1 LGDRRHLWLVRAAV
15 SRGKMGAD
23 GGGELARGVREAY
36 AARRDAED
44 RPSASGRGA
53 AVQSFIVMEMMKE
66 AMALEREGAEVMH
79 LEVGQPSTG
88 APRRAIEAAQQA
100 LASGAPLGYTVAAGM
115 PELRARL
122 ARHYRDTHG
131 VDVEPERII
140 VTAGSTGAFTLVF
153 LAAFSSGDRVAVTQP
168 GYPCYTNI
176 LRALG
181 CEVVPIAVGP
191 SNGFQPSVSD
201 LEAAHR
207 PEEGKPLRGI
217 IVASPANPTGVM
229 LSRGR
234 MEGLVNFCDS
244 HGVLYIS
251 DEIYGGLSYA
261 SVPGGARR
269 ECVSALEVE
278 RGGSKVGTP
287 IGV

>member
-1 LGDRRHLWLVRAAV
+1 MRCGEVEV
-15 SRGKMGAD
+15 S
-23 GGGELARGVREAY
+23 GGVVDM
-36 AARRDAED
+36 RRDSQD

-53 AVQSFIVMEMMKE
+53 AVQSFIVMEMMKS
-66 AMALEREGAEVMH
+66 AQALEREGAQVMH

-88 APRRAIEAAQQA
+88 APRRAVEAAQRA

-115 PELRARL
+115 PELRQRL
-122 ARHYRDTHG
+122 AKHYGDTHG
-131 VDVEPERII
+131 VNVSSDRII

-153 LAAFSSGDRVAVTQP
+153 LAAFSAGDRVAVTQP

-181 CEVVPIAVGP
+181 CKVVPIAVGP
-191 SNGFQPSVSD
+191 HNGFQPSVDD

-207 PEEGKPLRGI
+207 PGEGKPLRGI
-217 IVASPANPTGVM
+217 IVASPANPTGAM
-229 LSRGR
+229 LSRER
-234 MEGLVNFCDS
+234 MEGLVNFCDD

-251 DEIYGGLSYA
+251 DEIYAGLSYA
-261 SVPGGARR
+261 DTPGGVKR

-278 RGGSKVGTP
+278 RGGSKVGVSVGP
-287 IGV
+287 NW

>member
-1 LGDRRHLWLVRAAV
+1 
-15 SRGKMGAD
+15 MGAD